1 MLKQK
6 IQFESFDLAGSGF
19 VRPSAVLRRLQQ
31 IARED
36 LLSFGVSYQ
45 DMREKNQA
53 FVVSRMA
60 LSFARPVRG
69 EVPLFL
75 TSAANPT
82 HGATFPRSFLIEDE
96 NGVLVRANSQW
107 ALLDFE
113 KRSLLRASAF
123 PWELP
128 AFEDLSEGLI
138 CERLAVPKMKEPI
151 YSDVR
156 RVYPSMLDQNCHLNN
171 CNYADLATDLF
182 PCGTPEVK
190 EIQISFQKEAK
201 LGEELLINAYR
212 EESGA
217 YLVSGSFA
225 DREET
230 CFLCK
235 IKLFEESYVL
245 PN

>member
-6 IQFESFDLAGSGF
+6 IQFESYDLAGSGF

-45 DMREKNQA
+45 DMRDQNQA

-60 LSFARPVRG
+60 LSFERPLQG
-69 EVPLFL
+69 EVPVSLS
-75 TSAANPT
+75 TAANPA

-96 NGVLVRANSQW
+96 SGVLVRANSQW

-113 KRSLLRASAF
+113 KRSLLRASSF
-123 PWELP
+123 QWELP
-128 AFEDLSEGLI
+128 AFPDLSAGLP
-138 CERLAVPKMKEPI
+138 CERLAKPKDEVPV
-151 YSDVR
+151 YSDIR

-171 CNYADLATDLF
+171 CNYADLATDLL
-182 PCGTPEVK
+182 PYGIGEVK
-190 EIQISFQKEAK
+190 ELQIAFQHEAK
-201 LGEELLINAYR
+201 VGDEILMSAFR
-212 EESGA
+212 EEDGA
-217 YLVSGSFA
+217 YLVSGTFS
-225 DREET
+225 DREGI

-235 IKLFEESYVL
+235 IKLFED
-245 PN
+245 

>member
-1 MLKQK
+1 MRKQK
-6 IQFESFDLAGSGF
+6 IQFESFDLCGSGF

-60 LSFARPVRG
+60 LSFERPVRG

-75 TSAANPT
+75 STAANPT

-96 NGVLVRANSQW
+96 TGVLARANSQW

-113 KRSLLRASAF
+113 KRALLRSSAF
-123 PWELP
+123 LWDLP
-128 AFEDLSEGLI
+128 AFADLSQGLL
-138 CERLAVPKMKEPI
+138 CERLSLPKGKEPCF
-151 YSDVR
+151 SDR
-156 RVYPSMLDQNCHLNN
+156 RYVYASMLDQNCHLNN
-171 CNYADLATDLF
+171 CNYADLATDLL
-182 PCGTPEVK
+182 PAGSPEVK

-212 EESGA
+212 EEGGA
-217 YLVSGSFA
+217 YLVSGSFS
-225 DREET
+225 DRDQL

-235 IKLFEESYVL
+235 IKLFED
-245 PN
+245 